1 MIKGYA
7 VIHAGKVDNG
17 WAFIGE
23 SDIREVFTS
32 KRKAKAAAH
41 RLNDWERG
49 VNGLR
54 KAEGS
59 RERMTGVF
67 IVVSFSIKSFD
78 DIPHGLI
85 NVKEWGEEV

>member
-7 VIHAGKVDNG
+7 VVLASKVANG
-17 WAFIGE
+17 YGFIGE
-23 SDIREVFTS
+23 SDIMEIFTNKS
-32 KRKAKAAAH
+32 KAKAKAQL
-41 RLNDWERG
+41 LNSWQKS

-67 IVVSFSIKSFD
+67 IVVSFSMKNFD

-85 NVKEWGEEV
+85 NVKDWGEEV